1 MANIWLDEG
10 TATYLAGQ
18 ESKLPP
24 NIPEF
29 ETFQATDMNT
39 FLENDGYA
47 FSYKYIEFLDRTYS
61 SRQIIQLIKSNNYE
75 EVFGKSPLEI
85 YNEWISY
92 LEQEI
97 SETD

>member
-1 MANIWLDEG
+1 
-10 TATYLAGQ
+10 
-18 ESKLPP
+18 
-24 NIPEF
+24 
-29 ETFQATDMNT
+29 
-39 FLENDGYA
+39 LENDGYA